1 MTVNTHLVN
10 LASDLVLSST
20 EKESITTSIN
30 TLSLRL
36 DSYFGSDIREFF
48 SSVKI
53 VPREFEPNWKYSL
66 MSLPKYESRRSDNVL
81 IDVMIFK
88 F

>member
-30 TLSLRL
+30 TLARL
-36 DSYFGSDIREFF
+36 YLIFILYFVGDLT
-48 SSVKI
+48 
-53 VPREFEPNWKYSL
+53 Y
-66 MSLPKYESRRSDNVL
+66 VL
-81 IDVMIFK
+81 KVDQM
-88 F
+88 